1 MGYRSDVAMMAV
13 FANAEQHDEVMAVY
27 AMNPNVQKCDL
38 VAQWR
43 RVDLRTGEV
52 VRIYECNNVK
62 WYPEYE
68 FVDGMEALAS
78 VLADFHENRKFDYAW
93 GFARIGED
101 SEDVTYD
108 LASPGTDRSED
119 LRDILYDE
127 FQIERLIHVGL

>member
-27 AMNPNVQKCDL
+27 AMNPSVQKRKL
-38 VAQWR
+38 VAEWR

-52 VRIYECNNVK
+52 VRIYEGINLK
-62 WYPEYE
+62 WYVGYE

-78 VLADFHENRKFDYAW
+78 VLADFHENRGFDYAW

-119 LRDILYDE
+119 LRDILYDG
-127 FQIERLIHVGL
+127 FQIERRIHVGL